1 MRLCACFVRACR
13 ACGTWLSDL
22 ARCIARGMCCTLRC
36 AQACLHLNQITRQ
49 PSRSS
54 YAPAHTPRP
63 HALRALPHLHRDCAR
78 RCHICAGARFRP
90 RRGWPQIHLGHQPV
104 APGRAVRRRIR
115 RASLPSP
122 PARPRVAAHADGAVG
137 HGADVANQP
146 DRPRPAGIGL
156 RGKAARTP
164 EAPRC
169 DAARDWIARRSR
181 TSSSMRRR
189 CAHRRRACSSRWT
202 VARH

>member
-1 MRLCACFVRACR
+1 MLRSRNAVHAAPGCR
-13 ACGTWLSDL
+13 TLP
-22 ARCIARGMCCTLRC
+22 RCLARGMCCTLRC

-63 HALRALPHLHRDCAR
+63 HALLP
-78 RCHICAGARFRP
+78 CHICTGTALGAATSAP
-90 RRGWPQIHLGHQPV
+90 GLGAAAWPQIHLGHQPV

-137 HGADVANQP
+137 PGADVANQP
-146 DRPRPAGIGL
+146 DRPRLAGIGL

-169 DAARDWIARRSR
+169 DEAWDWIARRSR
-181 TSSSMRRR
+181 TSSSMRRQ